1 MYKFD
6 EQALR
11 KGINW
16 GLGSQGIWTPEL
28 EDIMFKEI
36 TNAALRIHDVVG
48 RSEQLVICK
57 KCGSSEMYQ
66 YTKTKDKCEDCGNIQ
81 DY

>member
-11 KGINW
+11 KGINI

-28 EDIMFKEI
+28 EDVMFNEI
-36 TNAALRIHDVVG
+36 TNEALRIHDVVG
-48 RSEQLVICK
+48 RIEKLVCNECNFVELQDHIYQCT
-57 KCGSSEMYQ
+57 KCY
-66 YTKTKDKCEDCGNIQ
+66 KVEDRLAN
-81 DY
+81 